1 MMLFAISLHA
11 VPARVLSV
19 VEPDAA
25 IGQTLTL
32 RVDGDTGDCKSLV
45 LFIQR
50 SPIQALTARCGKGTV
65 AFDLAVN
72 DKNAEKWH
80 RILGGHLFTRTVTVG
95 LGPNDQMP
103 FVSSVTD
110 QPFRIIKPWHAVLI
124 TIITIVL
131 LVAMVPVRRLTSALD
146 SLARMQVALWIVVI
160 AVSYAYIWS
169 VTGETSTINATAL
182 ALLAIGAGTAAGAA
196 ILKGGKTVDA
206 KAVVQTLANA
216 SANDVTPIE
225 ISGPTGLHALMIASW
240 TVVLAIVFIATV
252 FRFLQMP
259 DFSGPV
265 LGILGISAGT
275 YLAFSMPQRH

>member
-1 MMLFAISLHA
+1 
-11 VPARVLSV
+11 
-19 VEPDAA
+19 
-25 IGQTLTL
+25 
-32 RVDGDTGDCKSLV
+32 
-45 LFIQR
+45 
-50 SPIQALTARCGKGTV
+50 
-65 AFDLAVN
+65 
-72 DKNAEKWH
+72 
-80 RILGGHLFTRTVTVG
+80 
-95 LGPNDQMP
+95 
-103 FVSSVTD
+103 
-110 QPFRIIKPWHAVLI
+110 
-124 TIITIVL
+124 
-131 LVAMVPVRRLTSALD
+131 
-146 SLARMQVALWIVVI
+146 MQVALWIVVI

-216 SANDVTPIE
+216 SPNDVTPIE